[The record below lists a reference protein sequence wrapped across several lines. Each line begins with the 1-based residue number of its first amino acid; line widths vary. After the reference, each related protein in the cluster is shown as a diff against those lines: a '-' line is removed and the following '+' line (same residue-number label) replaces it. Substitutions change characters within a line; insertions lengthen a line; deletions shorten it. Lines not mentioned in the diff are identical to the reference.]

1 MKSIS
6 NTIANTLWTQG
17 IIQEEDLEICRYG
30 LGIFISSLLEVLSIF
45 VISFFIGNRF
55 ETMLFFVSFVPL
67 RIYAGGYHANTRL
80 SCYLLSLAVYAVFTA
95 IIYILPQSLYV
106 TVNLLI
112 TVSALVVV
120 LIAAPIIHKNKTVNN
135 FEKAHYRKI
144 SIFICLSETLTILLL
159 TAIFPYSKYIVSLA
173 IGQSVVTVSMLAA
186 IIKGKLVAD
195 K

>member
-1 MKSIS
+1 
-6 NTIANTLWTQG
+6 
-17 IIQEEDLEICRYG
+17 
-30 LGIFISSLLEVLSIF
+30 
-45 VISFFIGNRF
+45 
-55 ETMLFFVSFVPL
+55 MLFFVSFVPL

-106 TVNLLI
+106 TMNLLV
-112 TVSALVVV
+112 TVTALVVV

>member
-1 MKSIS
+1 M
-6 NTIANTLWTQG
+6 
-17 IIQEEDLEICRYG
+17 
-30 LGIFISSLLEVLSIF
+30 
-45 VISFFIGNRF
+45 
-55 ETMLFFVSFVPL
+55 
-67 RIYAGGYHANTRL
+67 
-80 SCYLLSLAVYAVFTA
+80 
-95 IIYILPQSLYV
+95 
-106 TVNLLI
+106 
-112 TVSALVVV
+112 SALVVV